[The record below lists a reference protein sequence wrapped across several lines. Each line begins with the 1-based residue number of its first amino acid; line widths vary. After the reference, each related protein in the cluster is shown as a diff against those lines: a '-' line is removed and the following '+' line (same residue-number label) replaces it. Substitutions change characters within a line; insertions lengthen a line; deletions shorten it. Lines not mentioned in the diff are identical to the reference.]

1 MSRVIEFQWLF
12 LYIYDASIIAEI
24 REQQVSEAL
33 EKGIKKRQELEST
46 VYMFQEHVKNYQK
59 QVNKLQASQDELEQ
73 YGRRL
78 CIKTDGVP
86 VAENETS
93 NDVL

>member
-1 MSRVIEFQWLF
+1 MSRVIQFHWLF
-12 LYIYDASIIAEI
+12 LYIYDASIIAQI
-24 REQQVSEAL
+24 REQQVAEAF

-46 VYMFQEHVKNYQK
+46 VYMHQEHVKNYQK
-59 QVNKLQASQDELEQ
+59 QVNELKASQDELEQ

-78 CIKTDGVP
+78 CIRTDRVP